1 MFNQGTVLLLS
12 QEMIS
17 LQSNVKLRAVQN
29 TNVVLCMV
37 RCLQTSVVSREL
49 SLLFLVQVFSCTY
62 TSLIAS
68 LTAEQARRFND
79 PDSEYQVLV
88 ASDAIGM
95 GLNLSIKRIIFNSM
109 IKTNGE
115 KLVRLLHTE
124 VKQIAGWQIITLAF
138 LLMFLAISHCS
149 TLTLLFLLFL
159 LNPNILLYP
168 VYRTSWPEKLA
179 IS

>member
-1 MFNQGTVLLLS
+1 MYIYFTHRV
-12 QEMIS
+12 
-17 LQSNVKLRAVQN
+17 
-29 TNVVLCMV
+29 
-37 RCLQTSVVSREL
+37 
-49 SLLFLVQVFSCTY
+49 
-62 TSLIAS
+62 S

-124 VKQIAGWQIITLAF
+124 VKQIAGW
-138 LLMFLAISHCS
+138 
-149 TLTLLFLLFL
+149 
-159 LNPNILLYP
+159 
-168 VYRTSWPEKLA
+168 
-179 IS
+179 

>member
-1 MFNQGTVLLLS
+1 MHKCCVVYGTLPPDVRG
-12 QEMIS
+12 
-17 LQSNVKLRAVQN
+17 KYRAFF
-29 TNVVLCMV
+29 
-37 RCLQTSVVSREL
+37 VVSCL
-49 SLLFLVQVFSCTY
+49 FSCIY

-124 VKQIAGWQIITLAF
+124 VKQIAG
-138 LLMFLAISHCS
+138 
-149 TLTLLFLLFL
+149 
-159 LNPNILLYP
+159 
-168 VYRTSWPEKLA
+168 E
-179 IS
+179 